1 MQIFNLAIY
10 TAHLFTYMYIGKRYL
25 ELVIT
30 HFIIHQNNMIVKES
44 DNLDIIYN

>member
-10 TAHLFTYMYIGKRYL
+10 TAHLFTYMYIRKRYL
-25 ELVIT
+25 DLVIT
-30 HFIIHQNNMIVKES
+30 HFIFHHDNMVVKES